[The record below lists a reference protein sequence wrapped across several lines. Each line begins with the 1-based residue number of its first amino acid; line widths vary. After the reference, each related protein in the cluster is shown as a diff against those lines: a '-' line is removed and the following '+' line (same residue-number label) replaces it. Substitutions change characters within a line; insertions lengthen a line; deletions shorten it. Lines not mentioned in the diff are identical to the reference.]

1 MMKRTSGNPA
11 SELRLP
17 HLAENAFP
25 VRLAFRNDL
34 HLARKA
40 WHMFMGVMM
49 AFIYMSG
56 MSASTAVI
64 CLASAFGLS
73 VLVETARLRMP
84 VFNEKIV
91 RLWGPIMR
99 SCEVNRVSGMP
110 YYVLATLLSIAIFP
124 KPVAVLAVLYLAC
137 GDPMASLFGILYGNK
152 SYRFANGKSLIGT
165 LAGVVTC
172 ALVTYF
178 FLRNQTLP
186 EYALVG
192 ITLIGGIAGGTAELM
207 PFDTDDNFT
216 IPIVSGFALWLTFI
230 LFGI

>member
-1 MMKRTSGNPA
+1 MKRTSGNPA
-11 SELRLP
+11 TELRIP
-17 HLAENAFP
+17 QLAENAFP
-25 VRLAFRNDL
+25 VRLAFRSDL

-40 WHMFMGVMM
+40 WHMFMGAMM

-84 VFNEKIV
+84 SFNERIV

-99 SCEVNRVSGMP
+99 SCEVNRVSGIP
-110 YYVLATLLSIAIFP
+110 YYILATLLSIAIFP

-165 LAGVVTC
+165 LAGIVTC
-172 ALVTYF
+172 SLVTYF
-178 FLRNQTLP
+178 FLHNQSLP
-186 EYALVG
+186 EYALAG
-192 ITLIGGIAGGTAELM
+192 ITVIGGIAGGTAELM